1 MSREIRRVA
10 LMLMAGFLALTG
22 GLAFWQVIRAER
34 LSQRTGNPRVA
45 ELSARNERG
54 TIYAA
59 DGTVLARNEPG
70 ADGRNQRVYTMPSLA
85 HTLGYVSIRY
95 GVSGLEEALNGYLSG
110 DRGSDPGQLIWADI
124 SRSPLRGNDVTL
136 TINPKIQEAAAQA
149 LGNRPGAVVAIDPK
163 TGAVLAMVSS
173 PGYQPGEID
182 EQGAELIK
190 DASNPLLNRATQGQY
205 PPGSTFKTVTA
216 AAALETGQRQTDAQ
230 FRCPSGYVVEG
241 FVIACKG
248 VPPGVREY
256 DFGHAYAWSVNANFA
271 EVAVQVGSPELVRIA
286 RRFGFE
292 EEIPFDIPLTRS
304 HLLRKGESFNN
315 VLLANTGFGQGQL
328 AVTPMQMALVAAT
341 VANNGVL
348 MEPYLVQ
355 EVRDPEGEV
364 LLRREP
370 KAIRQVIRP
379 ETAAALRG
387 FMVTAVRE
395 GFSGAAAV
403 PGVEVGGKTGTAET
417 GSGES
422 THAWFT
428 SIAPANDASI
438 AVAVIVEN
446 AGQGSTFA
454 APIAQS
460 VMKAAL
466 GK

>member
-1 MSREIRRVA
+1 
-10 LMLMAGFLALTG
+10 MLLAGFLALTG
-22 GLAFWQVIRAER
+22 GLGYWQVIRADR
-34 LSQRTGNPRVA
+34 LSDRTGNPRVA
-45 ELSARNERG
+45 ELSARNQRG

-59 DGTVLARNEPG
+59 DGTVLARGEPTPAG
-70 ADGRNQRVYTMPSLA
+70 SVRRVYTMPSLA
-85 HTLGYVSIRY
+85 HTIGYVSVRY
-95 GVSGLEEALNGYLSG
+95 GVSGLEESLNSYLSG
-110 DRGSDPGQLIWADI
+110 DRGTDAAHLIWADI
-124 SRSPLRGNDVTL
+124 ARSPLRGNDVVL
-136 TINPKIQEAAAQA
+136 TIDPKVQEAAAAA
-149 LGNRPGAVVAIDPK
+149 LGDRPGAVVALDPK

-182 EQGAELIK
+182 EQGAALIK
-190 DASNPLLNRATQGQY
+190 DSSNPLLNRATQGQY

-216 AAALETGQRQTDAQ
+216 AAALETGQRQANSQ

-248 VPPGVREY
+248 VPPGVRDY
-256 DFGHAYAWSVNANFA
+256 DFARAYAWSVNANFA
-271 EVAVQVGSPELVRIA
+271 ELAVQVGAPEMVRIA

-292 EEIPFDIPLTRS
+292 EDVPFDIPLAQS

-328 AVTPMQMALVAAT
+328 SVTPMQMALVAAT

-355 EVRDPEGEV
+355 EVRTPAGEV
-364 LLRREP
+364 VVRREP
-370 KAIRQVIRP
+370 KQIRQVIRP
-379 ETAAALRG
+379 ETAATLRG

-395 GFSGAAAV
+395 GFSGAAAI
-403 PGVEVGGKTGTAET
+403 PGIEVGGKTGTAET

-428 SIAPANDASI
+428 SIAPANDARV
-438 AVAVIVEN
+438 AVAVVVEN

-454 APIAQS
+454 APIAQA